1 MAAMTP
7 GERVEVDGA
16 TAAMEDEDGALLAE
30 GDDADEIGDPVRVAT
45 LSKSPA
51 FHLI

>member
-7 GERVEVDGA
+7 VERVGVDGA

-30 GDDADEIGDPVRVAT
+30 GDDADEIGDPVRVAM
-45 LSKSPA
+45 
-51 FHLI
+51 